1 MINSV
6 VTGDVGAD
14 GQVEIVTGGYYNDG
28 TRNTAQLV
36 VWSGSSL
43 AVENIRTWYWLSDTA
58 INSVCLSD
66 LKGDSSAEI
75 VTGGVYHDG
84 SRWNAQLAV
93 WGMIPTV

>member
-1 MINSV
+1 
-6 VTGDVGAD
+6 
-14 GQVEIVTGGYYNDG
+14 
-28 TRNTAQLV
+28 
-36 VWSGSSL
+36 
-43 AVENIRTWYWLSDTA
+43 
-58 INSVCLSD
+58 VCLSD